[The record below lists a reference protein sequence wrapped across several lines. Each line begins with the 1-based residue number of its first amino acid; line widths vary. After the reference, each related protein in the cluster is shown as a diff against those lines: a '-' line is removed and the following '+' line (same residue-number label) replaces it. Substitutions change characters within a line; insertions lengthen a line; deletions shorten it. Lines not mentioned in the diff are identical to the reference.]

1 MLTRSQVAINV
12 ASNSLVTRPLTVTPA
27 TGTFTGVLH
36 VMRLIRLTLIVHLLL
51 HAALWAL
58 AISQMTPATTSSD
71 WAPNLYQ
78 VLCGALIIHLGSY
91 HWAMA
96 QWQED
101 LCEGVSWPTVLM
113 TALLTLVLGV
123 VVLLSSEWAL
133 YAAALAAALLFWQE
147 TWGQIT
153 RYIQP
158 WYLRLRWLQLASLL
172 LTQVLVA

>member
-1 MLTRSQVAINV
+1 
-12 ASNSLVTRPLTVTPA
+12 
-27 TGTFTGVLH
+27 
-36 VMRLIRLTLIVHLLL
+36 MRLIRLTLIVHLFL
-51 HAALWAL
+51 HAALWGL
-58 AISQMTPATTSSD
+58 AVTQMMPSMPPSH
-71 WAPNLYQ
+71 WAPTLYQ

-101 LCEGVSWPTVLM
+101 LCEGFTWPMALM
-113 TALLTLVLGV
+113 TALLTLALGV